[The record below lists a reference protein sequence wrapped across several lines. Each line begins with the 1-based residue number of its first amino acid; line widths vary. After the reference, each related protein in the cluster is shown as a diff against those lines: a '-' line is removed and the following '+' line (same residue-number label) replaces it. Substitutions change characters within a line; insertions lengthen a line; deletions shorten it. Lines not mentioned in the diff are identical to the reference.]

1 MRILGQD
8 TVNIEE
14 IPWEGVPIK
23 HCEFIRAERRFSK
36 MNPSEVWD
44 TIYNVTLTNLSE
56 EDRDFILKNISPSF
70 EDCIKG
76 LRVTYLYNLMKLITY
91 RYKQYKIK
99 EINAEKSSDLQKR
112 EEYAQRAFS
121 HYEALRSL
129 KRHLI
134 YGRDLMLRDMPKVEV

>member
-1 MRILGQD
+1 M
-8 TVNIEE
+8 NIEE
-14 IPWEGVPIK
+14 IEWKGVPIK

-36 MNPSEVWD
+36 MNPSDVED
-44 TIYNVTLTNLSE
+44 TIYNVTLSNLSE
-56 EDRDFILKNISPSF
+56 DDREFILKNISPSF

-99 EINAEKSSDLQKR
+99 EINAEKSSDIQKR
-112 EEYAQRAFS
+112 EEYAQRALQ
-121 HYEALRSL
+121 HYEALRRL

-134 YGRDLMLRDMPKVEV
+134 YGRDLMLRDMPQVEV